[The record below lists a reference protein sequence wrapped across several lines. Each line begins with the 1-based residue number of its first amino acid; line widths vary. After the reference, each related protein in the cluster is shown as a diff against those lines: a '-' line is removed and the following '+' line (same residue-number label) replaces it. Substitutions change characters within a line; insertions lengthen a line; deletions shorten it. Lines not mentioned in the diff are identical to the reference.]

1 VKTEMKVSEK
11 PLLRH
16 MENASVPLLRDRAS
30 LTAEYM
36 ALFRALESLRPPGS
50 RLFCDPLAA
59 LFVRR
64 WRRWLYGIARS
75 DMGRRLVEQL
85 LDREAPGA
93 RAAGIARTKWIDD
106 EATTALETAAQ
117 LVLLGAGFDT
127 RACRLASARRLTTF
141 ELDHPETSL
150 AKQAALKR
158 AIGSLPAEVRFV
170 SIDFNRQSLA
180 EALSQAGF
188 DQMRP
193 ACFIWEGVT
202 NYLSADAVDAVLR
215 QIRQAALGSVLLF
228 SYIHQGVLE
237 RPEQFFGAEKLM
249 SRLRSYGEPWTFG
262 LYPEEL
268 GAYLAARGWRLTKDL
283 SVAEVWQHA
292 GRPSSDVRGYEFYR
306 LASACVDRAAG

>member
-1 VKTEMKVSEK
+1 
-11 PLLRH
+11 
-16 MENASVPLLRDRAS
+16 
-30 LTAEYM
+30 M
-36 ALFRALESLRPPGS
+36 ALFRALESLRPPNS

-59 LFVRR
+59 IFLRR
-64 WRRWLYGIARS
+64 WRRWFYGMAHPG
-75 DMGRRLVEQL
+75 MGRRLVERL

-106 EATTALETAAQ
+106 EATAALETAAQ

-127 RACRLASARRLTTF
+127 RAYRLASGKRSITF
-141 ELDHPETSL
+141 ELDQPETSR
-150 AKQAALKR
+150 AKQAALKK

-170 SIDFNRQSLA
+170 TIDFNRQSVA
-180 EALSQAGF
+180 EVLRQAGL
-188 DQMRP
+188 DQARP

-215 QIRQAALGSVLLF
+215 QIRQAALGSVLLL
-228 SYIHQGVLE
+228 SYIHRGVLE
-237 RPEQFFGAEKLM
+237 KPEQFFGAEKLM

-306 LASACVDRAAG
+306 LASACVEADGNQG